1 VTTLGPNRGLA
12 RVYIDGVLVATVDC
26 VASALVGRRIVFA
39 KSWSSSGTHTIRIVV
54 VGTPNRPRID
64 IDAFEVLR

>member
-1 VTTLGPNRGLA
+1 VAPGL
-12 RVYIDGVLVATVDC
+12 I
-26 VASALVGRRIVFA
+26 GRRIVFA

-54 VGTPNRPRID
+54 LGTPNRPRVD